1 MTDTSLGT
9 HAWWLASR
17 ASGLVALG
25 LVTVSA
31 ALALTV
37 ASRLVRNPGLSAIHR
52 QTAVTALVF
61 IAVHGLTLLGDPWLT
76 PLRPRSRFRSSFPT
90 APCGRGSGIIAG
102 YLAAIFGLSFYIRRR
117 IGPRLW
123 RSVHRLMIV
132 AYVLAVAHTLGA
144 GTDGSTVWL
153 RAWLALTTS
162 ILLVLS
168 VLRVRLFLRGG
179 PSARH
184 RAPLD
189 DSIGPVPRRS
199 PGP

>member
-17 ASGLVALG
+17 ASGLLALG
-25 LVTVSA
+25 LVTISA

-52 QTAVTALVF
+52 QTAITAVVA
-61 IAVHGLTLLGDPWLT
+61 IAVHGVTLLGDAWLSPT
-76 PLRPRSRFRSSFPT
+76 PTEIAVPFLLPYRPLWT
-90 APCGRGSGIIAG
+90 GVGIIAG

-153 RAWLALTTS
+153 RAWIALTGS

-168 VLRVRLFLRGG
+168 VLRVRSSLRRLRPAG
-179 PSARH
+179 PGLGSARGI
-184 RAPLD
+184 RP
-189 DSIGPVPRRS
+189 GPPPVP
-199 PGP
+199 

>member
-1 MTDTSLGT
+1 M
-9 HAWWLASR
+9 
-17 ASGLVALG
+17 ALG
-25 LVTVSA
+25 LVTISA

-37 ASRLVRNPGLSAIHR
+37 ASRITRNPGLSAIHR

-61 IAVHGLTLLGDPWLT
+61 IAAHGLTLLGDPWLHPAPAEIAVPFLLPYR
-76 PLRPRSRFRSSFPT
+76 PLWT
-90 APCGRGSGIIAG
+90 GLGIIAG

-153 RAWLALTTS
+153 RAWIALTAS

-184 RAPLD
+184 RAPLGD
-189 DSIGPVPRRS
+189 GVRTGAPPVA
-199 PGP
+199 